1 MFTPGSLIPRSLTP
15 SSTLAS
21 VFCAIL
27 LLSSGQLSA
36 VQAQQHHSYSA
47 EAEQAVTKLEQEW
60 FADQLALNWPK
71 LKSMIAEDFVLTE
84 SDGKLGN
91 RESML
96 EGYKTESSLTSN
108 IKMTFLAT
116 HAVAA
121 ETVIA
126 VGLDDITLKAKDG
139 RVSHRYER
147 FTDTWILR
155 DGHWQCV
162 AEQLTLGQP

>member
-1 MFTPGSLIPRSLTP
+1 MMQGPKTKMGTSSSRIAAVLSVIMF
-15 SSTLAS
+15 
-21 VFCAIL
+21 
-27 LLSSGQLSA
+27 LSSVTLYALQTKP
-36 VQAQQHHSYSA
+36 HHEYA
-47 EAEQAVTKLEQEW
+47 AAAEQSVTKLEQEW

-91 RESML
+91 RETML
-96 EGYKTESSLTSN
+96 DGYKTEASSTSS

-121 ETVIA
+121 DTVIA
-126 VGLDDITLKAKDG
+126 TGLDDITLKGNDG
-139 RVSHRYER
+139 RLSHRYER

-155 DGHWQCV
+155 DGRWQCV
-162 AEQLTLGQP
+162 AEQLTLGHP